1 MSAASSHFGIRSI
14 STRSHLLFTVWND
27 WKDCRRSSWQ
37 FKIDQEI
44 NAGLCVRQLHLDT
57 RENGNSTRSANP
69 TSFITE
75 S

>member
-1 MSAASSHFGIRSI
+1 M
-14 STRSHLLFTVWND
+14 
-27 WKDCRRSSWQ
+27 
-37 FKIDQEI
+37 DQEI
-44 NAGLCVRQLHLDT
+44 NAGLYVRQLHLDT